1 MDLTNASAIVTG
13 GAGGFG
19 SATVRR
25 LAQMRGVTTH
35 LLTRDLDQVAA
46 RVVEYG
52 CRHRARFH
60 RLLGEP
66 DTETA
71 KSLEL
76 VPNVLDG
83 ERREGNAVPR
93 RALA

>member
-1 MDLTNASAIVTG
+1 
-13 GAGGFG
+13 
-19 SATVRR
+19 
-25 LAQMRGVTTH
+25 
-35 LLTRDLDQVAA
+35 LDQVAA

-52 CRHRARFH
+52 CRHRARLD

-76 VPNVLDG
+76 VPNASTNDVKG
-83 ERREGNAVPR
+83 MPCR

>member
-1 MDLTNASAIVTG
+1 
-13 GAGGFG
+13 
-19 SATVRR
+19 
-25 LAQMRGVTTH
+25 
-35 LLTRDLDQVAA
+35 LDQVAA

-52 CRHRARFH
+52 CRHRARLD

-76 VPNVLDG
+76 VPNVVDG
-83 ERREGNAVPR
+83 ERGERMASSTNACLNGFAAGCVSGSRVLRSDGLESSLVSETQTSRGN
-93 RALA
+93 